1 MNTANVACTVD
12 CDGADR
18 VSDPAVAAHLYRIA
32 QEAVTNALKH
42 GKARNIS
49 IRLSSDGGLVRLSVR
64 DDGVGLPETFDEKK
78 GMGLRTMRY
87 RANVIGAAFRV
98 APGLG
103 GGTVV
108 ECALHL
114 ESTQE

>member
-1 MNTANVACTVD
+1 M
-12 CDGADR
+12 
-18 VSDPAVAAHLYRIA
+18 
-32 QEAVTNALKH
+32 KH

-49 IRLSSDGGLVRLSVR
+49 IRLSSDAEGVRLSVG
-64 DDGVGLPETFDEKK
+64 DDGVGLPESFDEKK

-98 APGLG
+98 APNPG

-108 ECALHL
+108 QCALHP
-114 ESTQE
+114 EST